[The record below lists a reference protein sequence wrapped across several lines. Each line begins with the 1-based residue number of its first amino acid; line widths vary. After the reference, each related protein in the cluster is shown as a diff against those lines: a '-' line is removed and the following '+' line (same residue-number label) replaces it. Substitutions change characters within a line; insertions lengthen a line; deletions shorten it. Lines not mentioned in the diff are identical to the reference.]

1 MSILFLNLFETF
13 LFQIYFSTL
22 FIHSIFIF
30 PFRIYTQGRCD
41 TQVVTS
47 VAKLEPVV
55 SPPYSVVVI
64 VVMIV
69 ITFCLFSRQMQNYN
83 LIFIF
88 NFLLPTQNLKISNSE
103 FSSSR
108 FFHSRKIL
116 SCKFPKFQISNF
128 QKFNFKISTQKNFRR
143 KPGVDFKYISLML
156 FIYIFLQEGA

>member
-1 MSILFLNLFETF
+1 MSIVFSNLFF
-13 LFQIYFSTL
+13 YHIL
-22 FIHSIFIF
+22 FILFFIF
-30 PFRIYTQGRCD
+30 LLRIYTQGRCD

-88 NFLLPTQNLKISNSE
+88 NFHLPTQNLKISNSE
-103 FSSSR
+103 FFIFQIFSLTKNS
-108 FFHSRKIL
+108 
-116 SCKFPKFQISNF
+116 KFQIFKNSIL
-128 QKFNFKISTQKNFRR
+128 KFPLRKISEGN
-143 KPGVDFKYISLML
+143 PVLILN
-156 FIYIFLQEGA
+156 IFL